1 MRDSPP
7 PESLSTL
14 DAVVLAHAM
23 PVCAQAT
30 ATNLAK
36 SICKRNS
43 GLRFRRNQLSRSP
56 IRSPRRPNTQ
66 QTPLAAD

>member
-1 MRDSPP
+1 MKDSPP

-14 DAVVLAHAM
+14 YAVVLAHAM
-23 PVCAQAT
+23 PVCALAT

-43 GLRFRRNQLSRSP
+43 GLHFRPNQLSRSP
-56 IRSPRRPNTQ
+56 IRSPRWPNTQ
-66 QTPLAAD
+66 QWPLAAD